1 MSGCDGPATL
11 RPETPRLGSR
21 GKGWVAQIQQR
32 FTDAEAH
39 HRKALGTF
47 LEFGDQHSAAITAS
61 QLKIALAE
69 LGRDEEA
76 SLLLATI
83 GMQVT
88 EESTDDNAPGEPAP
102 GDNK

>member
-1 MSGCDGPATL
+1 
-11 RPETPRLGSR
+11 
-21 GKGWVAQIQQR
+21 VAQIQQR
-32 FTDAEAH
+32 STDAEAH

-47 LEFGDQHSAAITAS
+47 LEFGDQHNAAITAS

-83 GMQVT
+83 GMQVA